1 MARKAMPWLRLY
13 TELPTDRKIRRL
25 SIEHRWLWI
34 CVLCEARRSPVEG
47 WLLVSEREPL
57 TVDDLADVS
66 TLKPK
71 VVQAGL
77 NKFLELGMLEKDE
90 EIGAFRVEAWS
101 ARQRQSDTSTD
112 RVRAWRAARNKALKD
127 DSNGVETVSSRFGNG
142 DETALET
149 RQKTE
154 QEDRARNPLSPPC
167 ETDVSTV
174 AIDTAADEFIHSG
187 ELSA

>member
-13 TELPTDRKIRRL
+13 TELPSDRKIRRL

-77 NKFLELGMLEKDE
+77 NKFLDLGMLEKDE
-90 EIGAFRVEAWS
+90 EIGAFRVEAWAS
-101 ARQRQSDTSTD
+101 RQRQSDISTE
-112 RVRAWRAARNKALKD
+112 RVRAWRAARNKASKG
-127 DSNGVETVSSRFGNG
+127 DSNGSETVSTRSESVA
-142 DETALET
+142 ETGLET

-154 QEDRARNPLSPPC
+154 QENRARNPLNLPFD
-167 ETDVSTV
+167 ELVSEMEDLAMD
-174 AIDTAADEFIHSG
+174 AIVG
-187 ELSA
+187 ER